1 MESLASVTGNIRE
14 PQLPVIGRYGNQYDE
29 NHGRYSEEAELQMDN
44 LVRLLSEMSD
54 PSEGRS
60 WLTDSAETFR
70 SDTLTDIRTGL
81 SKVGTVIKIVSAVLS
96 LFGGP
101 EPIDRY

>member
-1 MESLASVTGNIRE
+1 MESLASVTSNIRE

-29 NHGRYSEEAELQMDN
+29 NQGRSSEHTELQMDN
-44 LVRLLSEMSD
+44 LVRLFSALSD

-60 WLTDSAETFR
+60 WLTESAETFR
-70 SDTLTDIRTGL
+70 SDALTDIRTGL

-101 EPIDRY
+101 EPIDR

>member
-1 MESLASVTGNIRE
+1 MESLASVTSNFRE

-29 NHGRYSEEAELQMDN
+29 NQGRSREQTELQMDN
-44 LVRLLSEMSD
+44 LVRLFSAISD

-70 SDTLTDIRTGL
+70 SDALTDIRTGL

-96 LFGGP
+96 LFGGS
-101 EPIDRY
+101 EPIDR

>member
-1 MESLASVTGNIRE
+1 MESLASVTSHFRE
-14 PQLPVIGRYGNQYDE
+14 PQLPVIGRYGSQYDE
-29 NHGRYSEEAELQMDN
+29 NQGRSSEHTERQLEN
-44 LVRLLSEMSD
+44 LARLFSAMSD

-96 LFGGP
+96 LFGGS
-101 EPIDRY
+101 EPIDR

>member
-29 NHGRYSEEAELQMDN
+29 NQGKYSEQTELQMED
-44 LVRLLSEMSD
+44 LARLFSAMSD

-101 EPIDRY
+101 EPIDR

>member
-14 PQLPVIGRYGNQYDE
+14 PELPVIGRYGSQYDE
-29 NHGRYSEEAELQMDN
+29 NQGKYSEHTELQMDN
-44 LVRLLSEMSD
+44 LVRLFSALSD

-60 WLTDSAETFR
+60 WSTESPQTFR

-101 EPIDRY
+101 EPIDR